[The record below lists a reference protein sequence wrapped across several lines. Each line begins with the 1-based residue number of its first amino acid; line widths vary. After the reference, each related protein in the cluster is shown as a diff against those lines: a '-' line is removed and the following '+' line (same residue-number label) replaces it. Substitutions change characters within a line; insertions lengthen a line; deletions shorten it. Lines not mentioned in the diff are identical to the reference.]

1 MRKLLLAL
9 PVAAILSAA
18 GLLCAGLGQSLANTE
33 IPDQATTAATDA
45 ATPQEAAD
53 TTTGAWVETGR
64 KPPKPPKSVKKKPN
78 EPHPP
83 GSRRRPR

>member
-9 PVAAILSAA
+9 PVAAVLSAA

-33 IPDQATTAATDA
+33 IPDQATAAAT

-53 TTTGAWVETGR
+53 TATGAWVETGR
-64 KPPKPPKSVKKKPN
+64 KPAPVVKSPKQKPV
-78 EPHPP
+78 EPYPP